1 MELTSEQKKEIQEQ
15 QSQSNSTKR
24 VTSPELEKVLYE
36 AIPVLD
42 HGFIRVIDYMGDDSS
57 IVQSARV
64 SYGKGTKK
72 VSTDEG
78 LISHISNGVL
88 CQCLIKYLIKPSS
101 VETFLVPF
109 P

>member
-15 QSQSNSTKR
+15 QLQNYSTKR

-78 LISHISNGVL
+78 LIR
-88 CQCLIKYLIKPSS
+88 YLMRHWHS
-101 VETFLVPF
+101 TPF
-109 P
+109 EM

>member
-1 MELTSEQKKEIQEQ
+1 MELTKDQKKEIQEQ
-15 QSQSNSTKR
+15 QSQSNFTKR
-24 VTSPELEKVLYE
+24 VISPELEKVLYE

-42 HGFIRVIDYMGDDSS
+42 HGFIRVIDYMGDDTS

-78 LISHISNGVL
+78 LIR
-88 CQCLIKYLIKPSS
+88 YLMRHWHSTP
-101 VETFLVPF
+101 
-109 P
+109 

>member
-15 QSQSNSTKR
+15 QSQRNTTKR

-64 SYGKGTKK
+64 PYGKGTKK

-78 LISHISNGVL
+78 LIRYLMRHWHSTLDTFITVL
-88 CQCLIKYLIKPSS
+88 FDC
-101 VETFLVPF
+101 
-109 P
+109 